1 MGANVTLEA
10 LASLASCL
18 NVGIKDLVPENE
30 FETLTPASISV
41 TLLHVGESCGKR
53 QSQDLRAHLRGAAL
67 R

>member
-18 NVGIKDLVPENE
+18 KVSIKDLVPENE
-30 FETLTPASISV
+30 FETLTPASISELCS
-41 TLLHVGESCGKR
+41 TLDRVCGKLE
-53 QSQDLRAHLRGAAL
+53 QDLGAPLGGAAL